1 MLLNKITEQ
10 NGFLRRRNPWLGA
23 VVAVLGCVAGLFFCA
38 RTPVRLLDPATDVA
52 HTWYRYGLEIE
63 PLAEGFRAPV
73 AARMYGY
80 IGLAAYEAALP
91 ALGQEYQS
99 IAALFPTLDIPLP
112 RPDVN
117 YYMPAILHGCYATL
131 FEKFYAMASN
141 SQITLKRKALE
152 SELDD
157 RCKKTT
163 DLATFIRSKL
173 YGEAVA
179 RAVFEWSATD
189 SLGHDANLHLY
200 DKSYTPPPGEGKWK
214 PCLDF
219 PLPALLPNWQ
229 KLRTF
234 VIKPDDFAANPHSP
248 YSTDPNSSFYKQAL
262 EIYTISAPLSS
273 ENLWI
278 AEFWS
283 DDQPGLTFS
292 AASRWI
298 SIVCQVIEQEN
309 PSAAK
314 TLETYLKVGFA
325 LNDAMVA
332 CWQSKYRFNLE
343 RPESYIARVFDSEW
357 RPIHHTPPFPSYPS
371 GHAMLGAVTAEV
383 LTQLYGN
390 QFAMTDRSHKGRTE
404 FKGMPRSFN
413 SFYEMANEC
422 AYSRIPLGVHFRMD
436 CDEGVRLGLLIGKS
450 IGALRLDRNKKV
462 SGFSGIQ

>member
-1 MLLNKITEQ
+1 MV
-10 NGFLRRRNPWLGA
+10 FAA
-23 VVAVLGCVAGLFFCA
+23 VSGCVAGLLFCTRA
-38 RTPVRLLDPATDVA
+38 PVRLLDPASDVA
-52 HTWYRYGLEIE
+52 RTWYRHGLEIE
-63 PLAEGFRAPV
+63 PLAESFRAPV

-80 IGLAAYEAALP
+80 MGLAAYEAALP
-91 ALGQEYQS
+91 VLGTEYQS
-99 IAALFPTLDIPLP
+99 IVSMFPSLEIPP
-112 RPDVN
+112 PQSDRN
-117 YYMPAILHGCYATL
+117 YYMPAILNGCYAVL
-131 FEKFYAMASN
+131 FEKFYAMATN
-141 SQITLKRKALE
+141 TQIAIKRKQLATAL
-152 SELDD
+152 DN
-157 RCKKTT
+157 RCKQET
-163 DLATFIRSKL
+163 DSATFIRSKL

-179 RAVFEWSATD
+179 RAVFDWSATD
-189 SLGHDANLHLY
+189 SLGHHANLHLY
-200 DKSYTPPPGEGKWK
+200 DRNYTPPPGEGKWK

-219 PLPALLPNWQ
+219 PLPALLPNWH

-234 VIKPDDFAANPHSP
+234 VIQPDDFEANPHP
-248 YSTDPNSSFYKQAL
+248 PFSTDPNSFFYKQAL
-262 EIYTISAPLSS
+262 EIYTLTAPLSN

-283 DDQPGLTFS
+283 DDQPGLTYS

-298 SIVCQVIEQEN
+298 SVVCQVLEQEN

-332 CWQSKYRFNLE
+332 CWQSKYRYNLE

-383 LTQLYGN
+383 LTQLYGDG
-390 QFAMTDRSHKGRTE
+390 FAMTDRSHQGRTE

-422 AYSRIPLGVHFRMD
+422 AFSRIPLGVHFRMD
-436 CDEGVRLGLLIGKS
+436 CDEGARLGLLIGKTV
-450 IGALRLDRNKKV
+450 GALRLDRRKTV
-462 SGFSGIQ
+462 SGSPGIQ